1 MIRDAT
7 PLDAGKIGA
16 ILSEFSE
23 HTQWMPQLHSKAE
36 DIHFC
41 DRMISKN
48 WVRVYA
54 DPEIK
59 GFIAKN
65 GPDIVSLYVGF
76 AYHRS
81 GIASALIHDARTHAR
96 DLNLWTFQK
105 NKGARQFYRA
115 MGFHEIATT
124 DGLQN
129 DEGLPDIKFQW
140 KRHSA

>member
-16 ILSEFSE
+16 ILSEF
-23 HTQWMPQLHSKAE
+23 TAKTDWMPLLHSKAE

-41 DRMISKN
+41 DQMISKN

-54 DPEIK
+54 DPNVR

-65 GPDIVSLYVGF
+65 GSEILSLYVDF
-76 AYHRS
+76 AHHRR
-81 GIASALIHDARTHAR
+81 GIARALITDARSKSD

-105 NKGARQFYRA
+105 NEGARQFYLE
-115 MGFHEIATT
+115 MGFEEITRT
-124 DGLQN
+124 EGTHN
-129 DEGLPDIKFQW
+129 DEGLPDIHFQW
-140 KRHSA
+140 KRHK